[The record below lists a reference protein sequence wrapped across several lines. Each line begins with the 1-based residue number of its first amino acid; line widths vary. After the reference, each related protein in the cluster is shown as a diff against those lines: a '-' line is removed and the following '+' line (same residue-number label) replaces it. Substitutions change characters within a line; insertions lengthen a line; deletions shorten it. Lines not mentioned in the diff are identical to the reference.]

1 MAEQM
6 LRRPNKLS
14 PSRVAGPRGQSVD
27 KKLLS
32 KVCRM
37 YYIDN
42 LTQQVI
48 GDRLS
53 VSRMKVARLLEEA
66 RRQGF
71 VEVTLKFGSM
81 ELAELE
87 GDIEGTF
94 AIRECAVVPTY
105 QNTEQMLGEM
115 AAALSGML
123 ERYLADAMIIGVSW
137 GTTLEAMAR
146 YLRVKRKHEVKI
158 IPIVGAVS
166 LEGSGSYT
174 NYVTRGFA
182 EKMGG
187 TNYTINVPA
196 VVDSH
201 VEKEVME
208 NVSSTHQIIELAKKA
223 RIILVGLSDA
233 SIGSS
238 LGKTGNFRQEE
249 TDYLRT
255 LGVVG
260 NANLVFFNA
269 AGEHV
274 DNRVEER
281 VVRILDPEYMKKVP
295 IRIGIAY
302 GKSKV
307 QVIASALRG
316 GWINHLV
323 TDEETATQVLRKER
337 GA

>member
-1 MAEQM
+1 V
-6 LRRPNKLS
+6 R
-14 PSRVAGPRGQSVD
+14 QSLD

-37 YYIDN
+37 YHIDN
-42 LTQQVI
+42 LTQQEI
-48 GDRLS
+48 GDRLG
-53 VSRMKVARLLEEA
+53 VSRMKVARLLDEA
-66 RRQGF
+66 KKQGF
-71 VEVTLKFGSM
+71 VEITLKFGSM

-87 GDIEGTF
+87 GDIESAF
-94 AIRECAVVPTY
+94 ALRECAVVPTY
-105 QNTEQMLGEM
+105 ENTEQMLSEM

-137 GTTLEAMAR
+137 GTTLEAMAKH
-146 YLRVKRKHEVKI
+146 LSVKKKREVRI
-158 IPIVGAVS
+158 VPIVGAVGV
-166 LEGSGSYT
+166 EASGSYT
-174 NYVTRGFA
+174 NYVTREFA
-182 EKMGG
+182 DKIGG
-187 TNYTINVPA
+187 INYTINVPA
-196 VVDSH
+196 VVNSR

-238 LGKTGNFRQEE
+238 LSKTGNFRQEE

-260 NANLVFFNA
+260 NVNLVFLDA
-269 AGEHV
+269 AGEYV
-274 DNRVEER
+274 DNRVDER
-281 VVRILDPEYMKKVP
+281 IVRILDPARMKTVP
-295 IRIGIAY
+295 IRIGIAF

-316 GWINHLV
+316 GWINHIV
-323 TDEETATQVLRKER
+323 TDEETATQVLRKEK